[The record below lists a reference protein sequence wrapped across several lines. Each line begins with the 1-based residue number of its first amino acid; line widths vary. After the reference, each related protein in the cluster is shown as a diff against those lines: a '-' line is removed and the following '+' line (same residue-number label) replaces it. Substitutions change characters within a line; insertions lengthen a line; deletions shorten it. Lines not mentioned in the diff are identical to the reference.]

1 MHWNFSTKAAF
12 KTLKKSKIKEDY
24 IKRIN
29 SILVFIDQNLDQQLP
44 LQSIAEVGNY
54 SPFHLHR
61 IFKSITRETLNE
73 YITRKRIEK
82 AASVLLHQR
91 EVSISE
97 LSLQYG
103 FGSNSSFTRTFK
115 KFYRLSPKE
124 FRIANP
130 NKFSKIGKLD
140 SKNGQESGLS
150 EEYICSITNH
160 KNWIKMNAKIEIK
173 EMPQLNLAYITQIGH
188 DGMQDAYLKLMKWAI
203 PKGLLENQYVKIVTI
218 YHDSYKITD
227 PDKVRM
233 SACISLNEKVEVSG
247 EIGLATLE
255 KSRCVVGRFEI
266 QITEFEKSWSGLF
279 IWMSENGYK
288 KADRNPYEI
297 YYNNFNEHT
306 QRISIVDFC
315 IPIE

>member
-1 MHWNFSTKAAF
+1 M
-12 KTLKKSKIKEDY
+12 KEDY

-29 SILVFIDQNLDQQLP
+29 SILIFIDQNLDQELP
-44 LQSIAEVGNY
+44 LQRIAEIGNY

-61 IFKSITRETLNE
+61 IFKAITNETLNE

-91 EVSISE
+91 EIPISE

-115 KFYRLSPKE
+115 KFYTISPKE

-130 NKFSKIGKLD
+130 HKFSKIGTAQ
-140 SKNGQESGLS
+140 SKNGQEDGLS
-150 EEYICSITNH
+150 EQYICSINNH
-160 KNWIKMNAKIEIK
+160 KNWIKMKANIEIK
-173 EMPQLNLAYITQIGH
+173 EMPKLDLAYITQIGH
-188 DGMQDAYLKLMKWAI
+188 KGMQDAYLKLMKWAI
-203 PKGLLENQYVKIVTI
+203 PKGILENKDVKIVTI
-218 YHDSYKITD
+218 YHDSYKITE

-233 SACISLNEKVEVSG
+233 SACISLNEKIETNG
-247 EIGLATLE
+247 EIGLTTIE
-255 KSRCVVGRFEI
+255 KGRCIVGRFEI

-297 YYNNFNEHT
+297 YYNDFEEHP